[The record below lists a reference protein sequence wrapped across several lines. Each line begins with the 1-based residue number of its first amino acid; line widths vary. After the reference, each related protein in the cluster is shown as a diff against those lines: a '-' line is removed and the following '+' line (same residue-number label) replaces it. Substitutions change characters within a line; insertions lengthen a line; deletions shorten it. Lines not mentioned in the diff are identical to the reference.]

1 MTKNGKLTTYLSV
14 AMVTIGFLLM
24 FLGWNF
30 AAEVDSPEQQFPYL
44 LSATVPGLGL
54 VLAGLTL
61 ALVQELRRL
70 VARVLE
76 RLEAVET
83 AEPAT
88 SAMSAMSAGAMAAV
102 PADGS
107 HVLATSVTYHS
118 PDCHVVEGRTDLVA
132 MSVADAQ
139 GRDLRPCRI
148 CLGSEADAE
157 TSAA

>member
-1 MTKNGKLTTYLSV
+1 MASNGKLTTYLAV

-70 VARVLE
+70 TARVLE

-88 SAMSAMSAGAMAAV
+88 SAGAMAAV

-107 HVLATSVTYHS
+107 HVLATSATYHS

-132 MSVADAQ
+132 MSVPDAQ

-148 CLGSEADAE
+148 CLGSDDAE

>member
-1 MTKNGKLTTYLSV
+1 MARNGKLTTYLAV

-70 VARVLE
+70 AARVLE
-76 RLEAVET
+76 RLDAVET
-83 AEPAT
+83 AEEPAT
-88 SAMSAMSAGAMAAV
+88 STGAMAAV